1 MTYIN
6 WRPNGNNWQLETVD
20 EFETRAEARK
30 MLPEYRMAFNENPK
44 NLYLSRRCTQDWRDK
59 S

>member
-6 WRPNGNNWQLETVD
+6 WKPNGNNWRLETVD
-20 EFETRAEARK
+20 EFETRAEARL
-30 MLPEYRMAFNENPK
+30 MLEEYRMAFNEADK
-44 NLYLSRRCTQDWRDK
+44 NIYLSRRCTQDWRDK